1 MNRSMTRKG
10 KGYGSSMTSQ
20 NKVQFN
26 PFRRSAMHQKHLEL
40 GASMVDRDGWQ
51 QPSMFVSVEADCNRL
66 QETVGIIDISRQ
78 TKFSIKGAQLDQFIP
93 RVFSGSSIAGI
104 GESNME
110 DFIDEKVTLC
120 RLVGDEIL
128 CVAPATL
135 ATRLAEALSHDFGQ
149 CAHALE
155 LTSGLAGIGI
165 AGPEATRLLS
175 MISELN
181 TSVSAFSN
189 LRCAQSK
196 FADIHGVILRN
207 DIGSLLGYQ
216 LYFGREFGEYLWEA
230 ILEAAGVC
238 GGGPVG
244 FEALDAIAGQDA
256 SAA

>member
-1 MNRSMTRKG
+1 MMF
-10 KGYGSSMTSQ
+10 Y
-20 NKVQFN
+20 F
-26 PFRRSAMHQKHLEL
+26 LL
-40 GASMVDRDGWQ
+40 GAVLGCTPKVDTAE
-51 QPSMFVSVEADCNRL
+51 SVDSVVTEESPIHWDECSYR
-66 QETVGIIDISRQ
+66 
-78 TKFSIKGAQLDQFIP
+78 
-93 RVFSGSSIAGI
+93 I
-104 GESNME
+104 GEHICNVSLPDSNME
-110 DFIDEKVTLC
+110 DFIDEKVILC

-135 ATRLAEALSHDFGQ
+135 AARLAEALSHDFGQ

-175 MISELN
+175 MISKLN

-216 LYFGREFGEYLWEA
+216 LYFGREFGEYLWET